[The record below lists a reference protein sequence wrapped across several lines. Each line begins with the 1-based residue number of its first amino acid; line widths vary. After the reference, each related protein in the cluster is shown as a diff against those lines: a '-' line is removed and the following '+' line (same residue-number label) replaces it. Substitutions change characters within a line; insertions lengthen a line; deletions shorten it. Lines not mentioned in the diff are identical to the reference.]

1 MILLDTQGNHN
12 RRMTDVLA
20 RMGLVRMSA
29 RDTEASYRVSTPLE
43 LLFDLV
49 FVVAVSQA
57 SQSLHHLISE
67 DHVAQGVLAYLMVF
81 FAIWWAWM
89 NFTWFASAFDTD
101 DWLYRVLTI
110 VQMGGVLVLAA
121 GVHDAM
127 VEFDFLVVTWGYVIM
142 RLALV
147 AQWLRA
153 AASDPESRRTA
164 LRMALGVTVV
174 QVLWV
179 ARICLRR

>member
-1 MILLDTQGNHN
+1 
-12 RRMTDVLA
+12 MTDVLTRVGLR
-20 RMGLVRMSA
+20 RMVPRN
-29 RDTEASYRVSTPLE
+29 ASEPHRVATPLE

-57 SQSLHHLISE
+57 SQNLHHLISD
-67 DHVAQGVLAYLMVF
+67 DHVGQGVVSYLMVF

-110 VQMGGVLVLAA
+110 LQMAGVLVLAA
-121 GVHDAM
+121 GVHAAM
-127 VEFDFLVVTWGYVIM
+127 VDFDYLVVTWGYVIM
-142 RLALV
+142 RLAMV

-153 AASDPESRRTA
+153 AASDAGARPTA
-164 LRMALGVTVV
+164 LRFA
-174 QVLWV
+174 
-179 ARICLRR
+179 